1 MTFPI
6 AIRYVLDG
14 EPQAA
19 DVSPAR
25 TLAALLGQHAG
36 CGEGICG
43 SCTILVDGV
52 AVRSCLMLAA
62 QADGTTIETV
72 ASLSTIEGSPG
83 GALTPLQRAFTTHG
97 AFQCGWCLAGTL
109 VGTAAYMRD
118 HGEADR
124 DDLKAHFT
132 GHICR
137 CLGGARLVD
146 ATLASMAETL
156 P

>member
-1 MTFPI
+1 MVHI

-14 EPQAA
+14 ALRAA

-25 TLAALLGQHAG
+25 TLAALLGQHVG

-43 SCTILVDGV
+43 SCTVVVDGV

-62 QADGTTIETV
+62 QADGSTIETV
-72 ASLSTIEGSPG
+72 ASLPTIEGSAEG
-83 GALTPLQRAFTTHG
+83 GLTPLQRAFTTHG

-109 VGTAAYMRD
+109 VGTAAYLRD
-118 HGEADR
+118 HGQADR
-124 DDLKAHFT
+124 EELKAHFA
-132 GHICR
+132 GHLCR